1 MGNILGEISTENH
14 FILDPNGKFT
24 VYDQSWNAIYHKRV
38 GSFSLLPTH
47 STNFRIESTSSP
59 GIWLEV
65 GVQTADITSP
75 NPDPNPP
82 IVWSGG
88 ENGSWIES
96 SNWEGSSIPVSTNDV
111 IVSSFATVT
120 NGISDFNSMQVEWGS
135 TVMMTDN
142 GFSNEQSL
150 LIEGSLD
157 YEGELFFSNSALNL
171 IGSLGPTIQKI
182 NMLNSTINF
191 EDGAIF
197 SNTDMKLGFE
207 GSNTCV
213 FRLSQ
218 AGFTTISA
226 GKLDHGSPWSEF
238 TFDIDITRYK
248 SYLVDQVTLLSFSSH
263 HSMYDHAN
271 FNPVIRILD
280 KKKRNAKFTFD
291 ANTSSFV
298 LFMQ

>member
-1 MGNILGEISTENH
+1 MIGLGYIPKNTACEVLVEGLTALSEIHEEIVNPVITLGESAVNILGEISTENH

-96 SNWEGSSIPVSTNDV
+96 SNWEGSSI
-111 IVSSFATVT
+111 
-120 NGISDFNSMQVEWGS
+120 QVEWGS

-197 SNTDMKLGFE
+197 SNTDMKLGF
-207 GSNTCV
+207 G
-213 FRLSQ
+213 
-218 AGFTTISA
+218 
-226 GKLDHGSPWSEF
+226 
-238 TFDIDITRYK
+238 
-248 SYLVDQVTLLSFSSH
+248 
-263 HSMYDHAN
+263 
-271 FNPVIRILD
+271 
-280 KKKRNAKFTFD
+280 
-291 ANTSSFV
+291 
-298 LFMQ
+298 